1 MREVKAF
8 LESHNGL
15 EVIFCC
21 FSERDKAVYDK
32 LLLVK

>member
-8 LESHNGL
+8 LESHSGL

-21 FSERDKAVYDK
+21 FSDWDKNVYEK
-32 LLLVK
+32 LLLE